1 MILLHFY
8 QVVNLF
14 LHQSYLKS
22 PLPDKINFIK
32 NAKNRFLLLKKLKN
46 TQSASSEI

>member
-8 QVVNLF
+8 QINNLF

-22 PLPDKINFIK
+22 PTPSQIDLIK
-32 NAKNRFLLLKKLKN
+32 NPKNQLLLLKN
-46 TQSASSEI
+46 